1 MKYIKSIARAFKM
14 NVDACLKIMAL
25 ILSLLVLTYLPYVA
39 IVWVIKTVCIMLT
52 AITVGVPIYIGIKD
66 AHRNQRR

>member
-1 MKYIKSIARAFKM
+1 MNYIKSVARAFKM

-25 ILSLLVLTYLPYVA
+25 ILSLLVLTNLPYLV
-39 IVWVIKTVCIMLT
+39 IVGFIKTVCIMLT

-66 AHRNQRR
+66 ARRK

>member
-1 MKYIKSIARAFKM
+1 MNYIKSVARAFKM

-25 ILSLLVLTYLPYVA
+25 ILSLLVLTCLPYLV
-39 IVWVIKTVCIMLT
+39 IVWFIKTVCIMLT

-66 AHRNQRR
+66 THRK